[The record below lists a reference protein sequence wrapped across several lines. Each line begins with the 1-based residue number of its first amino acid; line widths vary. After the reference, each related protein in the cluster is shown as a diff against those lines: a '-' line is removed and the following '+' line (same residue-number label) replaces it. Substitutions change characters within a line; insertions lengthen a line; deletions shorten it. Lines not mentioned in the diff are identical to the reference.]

1 MPLWRLRIA
10 HCASQSSLSST
21 TSKRFWLVQ
30 PHTAVRHAATLANC
44 ASSTSPTALPPSFN
58 SFTGAAPPL
67 GKNTIDRPAASS
79 LAQGGLVSSPSS
91 HSSQLQQ
98 HSFQPFCC
106 RGSHPGGRIML
117 KKKLALTLF
126 ESSHAAVQATAARP
140 SRDYANSSC
149 ATALLPKVEQ
159 HSTA

>member
-1 MPLWRLRIA
+1 
-10 HCASQSSLSST
+10 
-21 TSKRFWLVQ
+21 
-30 PHTAVRHAATLANC
+30 
-44 ASSTSPTALPPSFN
+44 
-58 SFTGAAPPL
+58 
-67 GKNTIDRPAASS
+67 
-79 LAQGGLVSSPSS
+79 
-91 HSSQLQQ
+91 
-98 HSFQPFCC
+98 
-106 RGSHPGGRIML
+106 ML

>member
-21 TSKRFWLVQ
+21 MSKRFWLVQ
-30 PHTAVRHAATLANC
+30 PHTAVRHATTLANC
-44 ASSTSPTALPPSFN
+44 ASSTSHTALPPSFN

-117 KKKLALTLF
+117 KKNWPSLSLSLHTPRCTPPP
-126 ESSHAAVQATAARP
+126 HAPPVITRIPPAPQRCC
-140 SRDYANSSC
+140 RRLN
-149 ATALLPKVEQ
+149 
-159 HSTA
+159 STA